1 MWWYTPIIPA
11 LRRQMQKDQE
21 FDTSLGYPCEFKA
34 SLVYTVRLPQK
45 RSKFYVIHVLLL
57 KERRRERNI
66 MVFFPFLRTWKF
78 SATNQAPKCPLFL
91 KVETL

>member
-21 FDTSLGYPCEFKA
+21 FDTSLGYPREFMA
-34 SLVYTVRLPQK
+34 SLVYIVRLLLK

-57 KERRRERNI
+57 KERKRERNI
-66 MVFFPFLRTWKF
+66 IVFFSFLFLRTWKF
-78 SATNQAPKCPLFL
+78 SATIIKHPNVSFKS
-91 KVETL
+91 